1 MAFFHGFVAPFSTK
15 SASVLGGFRQ
25 VDQSQRVSPV
35 PVSGSRVPSLSKPSP
50 RAASWSSRTSSSSPT
65 LSTSPF
71 FEQPPQWSPPP
82 SVLSRTNSV
91 PPLSSNSPPLQRT
104 RRNSVGSSSVHAGP
118 HSSSP
123 FSPPLPTASNPPSVG
138 NSDHLKALFDRFQG
152 ALSRAGLGAYRLND
166 TTQSGDRIARMVSQL
181 AGVVNSGF
189 VSGSGREH
197 PITRP
202 VLIQPKTPG
211 GSPVDPGFIKALTQN
226 PEHINVFAQTVHRS
240 ELGLRERNVT
250 GERSVLF
257 IHLTGEFT
265 MVYGM
270 NKDHVM
276 EVYVVQKSTVDT
288 EVATLKARLAAA
300 EARQKAA
307 SLRQDTGN
315 EKQSSGNVD
324 RHEPSQEDSWVSSTW
339 GSVAST
345 LSRLSWLDLAKA
357 ETWFQGRGGGK

>member
-82 SVLSRTNSV
+82 SVLSRANSV

-104 RRNSVGSSSVHAGP
+104 RRNSVGSHD
-118 HSSSP
+118 SSP
-123 FSPPLPTASNPPSVG
+123 SFSPPLPTASNPPSIG
-138 NSDHLKALFDRFQG
+138 NSDHLKALFDRFQR
-152 ALSRAGLGAYRLND
+152 ALSRAGWVAHRLND
-166 TTQSGDRIARMVSQL
+166 TTQSGDRIVRMMSQL
-181 AGVVNSGF
+181 AEVVNRGF
-189 VSGSGREH
+189 RSRSGREH

-315 EKQSSGNVD
+315 EKKSSGNVD
-324 RHEPSQEDSWVSSTW
+324 RHEPSQEDSWVSSTLA
-339 GSVAST
+339 SVAST
-345 LSRLSWLDLAKA
+345 LSRLSWLDLANT
-357 ETWFQGRGGGK
+357 ETWFKGRAGGK